1 MANLAG
7 HKYYCFMHNIY
18 YGFTFVSSNVIFL
31 LQLVRT
37 FYVKSVS
44 IGSQS
49 INVSVSGGR
58 GLVN

>member
-1 MANLAG
+1 MDSLLFLLIC
-7 HKYYCFMHNIY
+7 YY
-18 YGFTFVSSNVIFL
+18 FL

-58 GLVN
+58 GLIN